1 MQCGTGY
8 SMGLQYGHVLNR
20 FDALTIWRILMLTLL
35 KIYLGKVQ
43 MKSINFKMCP
53 HGMLTLW
60 GWVRFS
66 SNSDHLHYQGW
77 HVWPY
82 EERSI
87 MINVWECVG
96 GFQSSVDSAWD
107 RVANSTSINVIHD
120 THEDRNYWFES
131 TQFHRI
137 MYYILL
143 YTISYYM
150 HLCVATI
157 LQVHPSQSKR
167 IFGRAKQTGI
177 NGARSERF
185 EMQQI

>member
-1 MQCGTGY
+1 
-8 SMGLQYGHVLNR
+8 
-20 FDALTIWRILMLTLL
+20 
-35 KIYLGKVQ
+35 

-66 SNSDHLHYQGW
+66 SNSDHLHYWGW

-107 RVANSTSINVIHD
+107 RVVNSTSINVING
-120 THEDRNYWFES
+120 THEDRNWFES

-150 HLCVATI
+150 YLYVLCYDYKFIGVNQRGFSGEPNKREMGHVQNA
-157 LQVHPSQSKR
+157 SRCSKFSWDTNLR
-167 IFGRAKQTGI
+167 MTKHDDVSAPGFS
-177 NGARSERF
+177 N
-185 EMQQI
+185 